1 MTSEPSAITP
11 KVMPSVE
18 CAIERVRSGGMVI
31 MVDDEDREN
40 EGDFV
45 MAAEDATADDINFM
59 AINGRGLICVP
70 MEGHD
75 LDRLGMPM
83 MVRHNTS
90 PHSTAMTVAVD
101 AAYGITTGISSA
113 DRAHTIRLL
122 SEPEATSD
130 NFVQPGHVFPLRYQ
144 EGGVLVRAGHTEGSI
159 DLIRTA
165 GKHPAAIVCEIMNDD
180 GTMARRIQLEAIA
193 KKHDIPIVSIADIIA
208 YRLSREAFVR
218 RVTETRLPTRWGEF
232 RCVAYKSNVDPAE
245 HLALAM
251 GDIDPDTPALVRVHS
266 ECLTGDIFGSQ
277 RCDCGDQLDAAMSQ
291 IAEEG
296 VGALVYMRQEGRGIG
311 LINKLKAY
319 RLQDIG
325 LDTVEANNELGFQTD
340 LRHYGVGAQI
350 LIDLGIRKFRFLT
363 NNPKKVAGLE
373 GFGLEMVEQVPLATG
388 ANDHNRKYLETKR
401 DRMKHQIEL
410 GDEGDSPLPSEG
422 EGQGEGEPSERRTTP
437 PVSRR
442 RSRLR
447 PSS

>member
-1 MTSEPSAITP
+1 MTSEIRSIKPETAG
-11 KVMPSVE
+11 SVE
-18 CAIERVRSGGMVI
+18 RAIERVRTGGMVI

-45 MAAEDATADDINFM
+45 MAAEDSTAEQINFM
-59 AINGRGLICVP
+59 AVHGRGLICVP
-70 MEGHD
+70 MEGDD

-101 AAYGITTGISSA
+101 AAFGISTGISSA

-122 SEPEATSD
+122 SEPEASAD

-165 GKHPAAIVCEIMNDD
+165 GKRPAAVVCEIMNDD
-180 GTMARRIQLEAIA
+180 GTMARRPQLEEIA
-193 KKHDIPIVSIADIIA
+193 KRHDIPIVSIADIIA
-208 YRLSREAFVR
+208 YRLSRESFVQ
-218 RVTETRLPTRWGEF
+218 RVTETRLPTRWGDF

-245 HLALAM
+245 HVALVM
-251 GDIDPDTPALVRVHS
+251 GKVDPDVPALVRVHS

-277 RCDCGDQLDAAMSQ
+277 RCDCGEQLDAAMSQ

-296 VGALVYMRQEGRGIG
+296 VGVLVYMRQEGRGIG

-319 RLQDIG
+319 KLQDNG
-325 LDTVEANNELGFQTD
+325 LDTVEANNRLGLQTD

-350 LIDLGIRKFRFLT
+350 LLDLGIRKFRFLT

-373 GFGLEMVEQVPLATG
+373 GFGLEMVEQIPLSPP
-388 ANDHNRKYLETKR
+388 ANDHNRKYLQTKR
-401 DRMKHQIEL
+401 DRMMHQIEL
-410 GDEGDSPLPSEG
+410 SDNGEADSDASLPDS
-422 EGQGEGEPSERRTTP
+422 QL
-437 PVSRR
+437 PVS
-442 RSRLR
+442 S
-447 PSS
+447 

>member
-1 MTSEPSAITP
+1 MSTEVRPLRPDSAAA
-11 KVMPSVE
+11 VE
-18 CAIERVRSGGMVI
+18 FAIERVRAGGMVI

-45 MAAEDATADDINFM
+45 MAAEDATAEQINFM
-59 AINGRGLICVP
+59 AMHGRGLICVP
-70 MEGHD
+70 MEGDD

-122 SEPEATSD
+122 SEPEATSE

-159 DLIRTA
+159 DLVRTA
-165 GKHPAAIVCEIMNDD
+165 GKRTSAVVCEIMNED
-180 GTMARRIQLEAIA
+180 GTMARRTQLESIA
-193 KKHDIPIVSIADIIA
+193 EKHDIPIVSIADIIA
-208 YRLSREAFVR
+208 YRLSRESFVQ
-218 RVTETRLPTRWGEF
+218 RVTETRLPTRWGDF
-232 RCVAYKSNVDPAE
+232 RCVAYQSNVDPAE
-245 HLALAM
+245 HIALVM
-251 GDIDPDTPALVRVHS
+251 GRIDPEQPAMVRVHS

-291 IAEEG
+291 IAEAG

-319 RLQDIG
+319 RLQDNG

-350 LIDLGIRKFRFLT
+350 LLDLGIRKLKFLT

-373 GFGLEMVEQVPLATG
+373 GFGLEMVEQIPLSPP
-388 ANDHNRKYLETKR
+388 ANDHNRKYLATKR
-401 DRMKHQIEL
+401 DRMMHQIEL
-410 GDEGDSPLPSEG
+410 DG
-422 EGQGEGEPSERRTTP
+422 EEDDAGLAG
-437 PVSRR
+437 PVASRR
-442 RSRLR
+442 RTPLGG
-447 PSS
+447 

>member
-1 MTSEPSAITP
+1 MSTEVRSLRPDSAAA
-11 KVMPSVE
+11 VE
-18 CAIERVRSGGMVI
+18 FAMERVRAGGMVI

-45 MAAEDATADDINFM
+45 MAAEDATAEQINFM
-59 AINGRGLICVP
+59 AMHGRGLICVP
-70 MEGHD
+70 MEGDD

-159 DLIRTA
+159 DLVRTA
-165 GKHPAAIVCEIMNDD
+165 GKRTSAVVCEIMNED
-180 GTMARRIQLEAIA
+180 GTMARRPQLESIA
-193 KKHDIPIVSIADIIA
+193 EKHDIPIVSIADIIA
-208 YRLSREAFVR
+208 YRLSRESFVQ

-232 RCVAYKSNVDPAE
+232 KCVAYQSNVDPAE
-245 HLALAM
+245 HIALVM
-251 GDIDPDTPALVRVHS
+251 GRIDPEQPALVRVHS

-291 IAEEG
+291 IAEAG

-319 RLQDIG
+319 RLQDNG

-350 LIDLGIRKFRFLT
+350 LLDLGIRKLKFLT

-373 GFGLEMVEQVPLATG
+373 GFGLEMVEQIPLSPP
-388 ANDHNRKYLETKR
+388 ANDHNRKYLATKR
-401 DRMKHQIEL
+401 DRMLHQIEL
-410 GDEGDSPLPSEG
+410 GDE
-422 EGQGEGEPSERRTTP
+422 EPTG
-437 PVSRR
+437 PVASRR
-442 RSRLR
+442 RTPLGG
-447 PSS
+447 

>member
-1 MTSEPSAITP
+1 MTSEIRSIKPETAG
-11 KVMPSVE
+11 SVE
-18 CAIERVRSGGMVI
+18 RAIERVRTGGMVI

-45 MAAEDATADDINFM
+45 MAAEDATAEQINFM
-59 AINGRGLICVP
+59 AVHGRGLICVP
-70 MEGHD
+70 MEGDD

-101 AAYGITTGISSA
+101 AAFGISTGISSA

-122 SEPEATSD
+122 SEPEASAD

-165 GKHPAAIVCEIMNDD
+165 GKRPAAVVCEIMNDD
-180 GTMARRIQLEAIA
+180 GTMARRPQLEEIA
-193 KKHDIPIVSIADIIA
+193 KRHDIPIVSIADIIA
-208 YRLSREAFVR
+208 YRLSRESFVQ
-218 RVTETRLPTRWGEF
+218 RVTETRLPTRWGDF

-245 HLALAM
+245 HVALVM
-251 GDIDPDTPALVRVHS
+251 GKVDPEVPSLVRVHS

-277 RCDCGDQLDAAMSQ
+277 RCDCGEQLDAAMSQ

-296 VGALVYMRQEGRGIG
+296 VGVLVYMRQEGRGIG

-319 RLQDIG
+319 KLQDNG
-325 LDTVEANNELGFQTD
+325 LDTVEANNRLGLQTD

-350 LIDLGIRKFRFLT
+350 LLDLGIRKFRFLT

-373 GFGLEMVEQVPLATG
+373 GFGLEMVEQIPLSPP

-401 DRMKHQIEL
+401 DRMMHQIEL
-410 GDEGDSPLPSEG
+410 SDNGEADSDASLPDS
-422 EGQGEGEPSERRTTP
+422 QL
-437 PVSRR
+437 PVS
-442 RSRLR
+442 S
-447 PSS
+447 

>member
-1 MTSEPSAITP
+1 MSTEVRSLRPDSAAA
-11 KVMPSVE
+11 VE
-18 CAIERVRSGGMVI
+18 FAMERVRAGGMVI

-45 MAAEDATADDINFM
+45 MAAEDATAEQINFM
-59 AINGRGLICVP
+59 AMHGRGLICVP
-70 MEGHD
+70 MEGDD

-122 SEPEATSD
+122 SEPEATSE

-159 DLIRTA
+159 DLVRTA
-165 GKHPAAIVCEIMNDD
+165 GKRTSAVVCEIMNED
-180 GTMARRIQLEAIA
+180 GTMARRPQLESIA
-193 KKHDIPIVSIADIIA
+193 EKHDIPIVSIADIIA
-208 YRLSREAFVR
+208 YRLSRESFVQ

-232 RCVAYKSNVDPAE
+232 KCVAYQSNVDPAE
-245 HLALAM
+245 HIALVM
-251 GDIDPDTPALVRVHS
+251 GRIDPEQPALVRVHS

-291 IAEEG
+291 IAEDG
-296 VGALVYMRQEGRGIG
+296 VGALIYMRQEGRGIG

-319 RLQDIG
+319 RLQDNG

-350 LIDLGIRKFRFLT
+350 LLDLGIRKFKFLT

-373 GFGLEMVEQVPLATG
+373 GFGLEMVEQIPLSPP
-388 ANDHNRKYLETKR
+388 ANDHNRKYLATKR
-401 DRMKHQIEL
+401 DRMLHQIEL
-410 GDEGDSPLPSEG
+410 GDE
-422 EGQGEGEPSERRTTP
+422 EPTG
-437 PVSRR
+437 PVASRR
-442 RSRLR
+442 RTPLGG
-447 PSS
+447 

>member
-1 MTSEPSAITP
+1 MSTEVRPLRPDSAAA
-11 KVMPSVE
+11 VE
-18 CAIERVRSGGMVI
+18 FAIERVRVGGMVI

-45 MAAEDATADDINFM
+45 MAAEDATAEQINFM
-59 AINGRGLICVP
+59 AMHGRGLICVP
-70 MEGHD
+70 MEGDD

-122 SEPEATSD
+122 SEPEATSE

-159 DLIRTA
+159 DLVRTA
-165 GKHPAAIVCEIMNDD
+165 GKRTSAVVCEIMNED
-180 GTMARRIQLEAIA
+180 GTMARRPQLESIA

-208 YRLSREAFVR
+208 YRLSRESFVQ

-232 RCVAYKSNVDPAE
+232 RCVAYQSNVDPAE
-245 HLALAM
+245 HIALVM
-251 GDIDPDTPALVRVHS
+251 GRIDPEQPALVRVHS

-291 IAEEG
+291 IAEDG
-296 VGALVYMRQEGRGIG
+296 VGALIYMRQEGRGIG

-319 RLQDIG
+319 RLQDNG
-325 LDTVEANNELGFQTD
+325 LDTVEANNELGFPTD

-350 LIDLGIRKFRFLT
+350 LLDLGIRKFKFLT

-373 GFGLEMVEQVPLATG
+373 GFGLDMVEQIPLSPP
-388 ANDHNRKYLETKR
+388 ANDHNRKYLATKR
-401 DRMKHQIEL
+401 DRMLHQIEL
-410 GDEGDSPLPSEG
+410 GDE
-422 EGQGEGEPSERRTTP
+422 EPTG
-437 PVSRR
+437 PVASRR
-442 RSRLR
+442 RTPLGG
-447 PSS
+447 

>member
-1 MTSEPSAITP
+1 MTSEIRSIKPETTA
-11 KVMPSVE
+11 SVE
-18 CAIERVRSGGMVI
+18 RAIERVRTGGMVI

-45 MAAEDATADDINFM
+45 MAAEDANAEQINFM
-59 AINGRGLICVP
+59 AVHGRGLICVP
-70 MEGHD
+70 MEGDD

-101 AAYGITTGISSA
+101 AAFGISTGISSA

-122 SEPEATSD
+122 SEPEASAD

-165 GKHPAAIVCEIMNDD
+165 GKRPAAVVCEIMNDD
-180 GTMARRIQLEAIA
+180 GTMARRPQLEEIA

-208 YRLSREAFVR
+208 YRLSRESFVQ
-218 RVTETRLPTRWGEF
+218 RVTETRLPTRWGDF

-245 HLALAM
+245 HVALVM
-251 GDIDPDTPALVRVHS
+251 GKVDPEVPSLVRVHS

-277 RCDCGDQLDAAMSQ
+277 RCDCGEQLDAAMSQ

-296 VGALVYMRQEGRGIG
+296 VGVLVYMRQEGRGIG

-319 RLQDIG
+319 KLQDNG
-325 LDTVEANNELGFQTD
+325 LDTVEANNRLGLQTD

-350 LIDLGIRKFRFLT
+350 LLDLGIRKFRFLT

-373 GFGLEMVEQVPLATG
+373 GFGLEMVEQIPLSPP
-388 ANDHNRKYLETKR
+388 ANDHNRKYLQTKR
-401 DRMKHQIEL
+401 DRMMHQIEL
-410 GDEGDSPLPSEG
+410 SDNGEADSDASLPDS
-422 EGQGEGEPSERRTTP
+422 QL
-437 PVSRR
+437 PVS
-442 RSRLR
+442 S
-447 PSS
+447 

>member
-1 MTSEPSAITP
+1 MTSEARETGPET
-11 KVMPSVE
+11 VESVE
-18 CAIERVRSGGMVI
+18 IAIDRLRKGGIVI

-45 MAAEDATADDINFM
+45 MAAEDATPESINFM
-59 AINGRGLICVP
+59 AVHGRGLICVP
-70 MEGHD
+70 MEGVD

-101 AAYGITTGISSA
+101 AAYGISTGISSA

-122 SEPEATSD
+122 SEPEATSE

-159 DLIRTA
+159 DLVRAA
-165 GKHPAAIVCEIMNDD
+165 GKLSAAVVCEIMNDD
-180 GTMARRIQLEAIA
+180 GTMARRPELERIA
-193 KKHDIPIVSIADIIA
+193 QKHDIPIVSIADIIA
-208 YRLSREAFVR
+208 YRLSRESFVQ
-218 RVTETRLPTRWGEF
+218 RVTSTRLPTRWGQF
-232 RCVAYKSNVDPAE
+232 KCVAYRSNVDPAE
-245 HLALAM
+245 HVALVM
-251 GDIDPDTPALVRVHS
+251 GKVDPDIPVLVRVHS
-266 ECLTGDIFGSQ
+266 ECLTGDIFGSR
-277 RCDCGDQLDAAMSQ
+277 RCDCGEQLDAAMSQ
-291 IAEEG
+291 IASEG

-319 RLQDIG
+319 RLQDNG
-325 LDTVEANNELGFQTD
+325 MDTVEANNRLGLQTD

-373 GFGLEMVEQVPLATG
+373 GFGLEMVEQIPLTSP

-401 DRMKHQIEL
+401 DRMMHQIEL
-410 GDEGDSPLPSEG
+410 DDDDA
-422 EGQGEGEPSERRTTP
+422 TP
-437 PVSRR
+437 TGPIASRR
-442 RSRLR
+442 RSPL
-447 PSS
+447 SG

>member
-1 MTSEPSAITP
+1 MSTEPRRITTDAAD
-11 KVMPSVE
+11 SVE
-18 CAIERVRSGGMVI
+18 RAIARVRQGGMVI

-45 MAAEDATADDINFM
+45 MAAEDATAETINFM
-59 AINGRGLICVP
+59 AVHGRGLICVP

-101 AAYGITTGISSA
+101 AAYGISTGISSA

-122 SEPEATSD
+122 SEPEASAE

-159 DLIRTA
+159 DLVRTA
-165 GKHPAAIVCEIMNDD
+165 GKRSAAVVCEIMNDD
-180 GTMARRIQLEAIA
+180 GTMARRPHLEKIA
-193 KKHDIPIVSIADIIA
+193 KKHDIPIVSIADIIS
-208 YRLSREAFVR
+208 YRLSRESFVQ
-218 RVTETRLPTRWGEF
+218 RVTETSLPTKWGEF
-232 RCVAYKSNVDPAE
+232 RCFAYKSNVDPAE
-245 HLALAM
+245 HIALVM
-251 GDIDPDTPALVRVHS
+251 GDIEPDRPALVRVHS

-277 RCDCGDQLDAAMSQ
+277 RCDCGEQLDIAMSQ
-291 IAEEG
+291 IARDG

-319 RLQDIG
+319 RLQDNG
-325 LDTVEANNELGFQTD
+325 MDTVEANNELGFQTD

-350 LIDLGIRKFRFLT
+350 LLDIGIRKFKFLT

-373 GFGLEMVEQVPLATG
+373 GFGLEMVEQIPLSPG
-388 ANDHNRKYLETKR
+388 ANDHNRRYLKTKR
-401 DRMKHQIEL
+401 DRMMHEIEL
-410 GDEGDSPLPSEG
+410 GDDDTIAAESATSGP
-422 EGQGEGEPSERRTTP
+422 RRQFHA
-437 PVSRR
+437 S
-442 RSRLR
+442 
-447 PSS
+447 

>member
-1 MTSEPSAITP
+1 MTSEIRSIKPETAG
-11 KVMPSVE
+11 SVE
-18 CAIERVRSGGMVI
+18 RAIERVRTGGMVI

-45 MAAEDATADDINFM
+45 MAAEDATAEQINFM
-59 AINGRGLICVP
+59 AVHGRGLICVP
-70 MEGHD
+70 MEGDD

-101 AAYGITTGISSA
+101 AAFGISTGISSA

-122 SEPEATSD
+122 SEPEASAD

-165 GKHPAAIVCEIMNDD
+165 GKRPAAVVCEIMNDD
-180 GTMARRIQLEAIA
+180 GTMARRPQLEEIA
-193 KKHDIPIVSIADIIA
+193 KRHDIPIVSIADIIA
-208 YRLSREAFVR
+208 YRLSRESFVQ
-218 RVTETRLPTRWGEF
+218 RVTETRLPTRWGDF

-245 HLALAM
+245 HVALVM
-251 GDIDPDTPALVRVHS
+251 GKVDPDVPALVRVHS

-277 RCDCGDQLDAAMSQ
+277 RCDCGEQLDAAMSQ

-296 VGALVYMRQEGRGIG
+296 VGVLVYMRQEGRGIG

-319 RLQDIG
+319 KLQDNG
-325 LDTVEANNELGFQTD
+325 LDTVEANNRLGLQTD

-350 LIDLGIRKFRFLT
+350 LLDLGIRKFRFLT

-373 GFGLEMVEQVPLATG
+373 GFGLEMIEQIPLSPP
-388 ANDHNRKYLETKR
+388 ANDHNRKYLQTKR
-401 DRMKHQIEL
+401 DRMMHQIEL
-410 GDEGDSPLPSEG
+410 SDNGEADADTSLPDSQL
-422 EGQGEGEPSERRTTP
+422 
-437 PVSRR
+437 PVS
-442 RSRLR
+442 S
-447 PSS
+447 

>member
-1 MTSEPSAITP
+1 MSTEVRPLRPDSAAA
-11 KVMPSVE
+11 VE
-18 CAIERVRSGGMVI
+18 FAIERVRVGGMVI

-45 MAAEDATADDINFM
+45 MAAEDATAEQINFM
-59 AINGRGLICVP
+59 AMHGRGLICVP
-70 MEGHD
+70 MEGDD

-122 SEPEATSD
+122 SEPEATSE

-159 DLIRTA
+159 DLVRTA
-165 GKHPAAIVCEIMNDD
+165 GKRTSAVVCEIMNED
-180 GTMARRIQLEAIA
+180 GTMARRPQLESIA

-208 YRLSREAFVR
+208 YRLSRESFVQ

-232 RCVAYKSNVDPAE
+232 KCVAYQSNVDPAE
-245 HLALAM
+245 HIALVM
-251 GDIDPDTPALVRVHS
+251 GRIDPEQPALVRVHS

-291 IAEEG
+291 IAEAG

-319 RLQDIG
+319 RLQDNG

-350 LIDLGIRKFRFLT
+350 LLDLGIRKLKFLT

-373 GFGLEMVEQVPLATG
+373 GFGLEMVEQIPLSPP
-388 ANDHNRKYLETKR
+388 ANDHNRKYLATKR

-410 GDEGDSPLPSEG
+410 DG
-422 EGQGEGEPSERRTTP
+422 EEDDAGLVGPAGC
-437 PVSRR
+437 
-442 RSRLR
+442 
-447 PSS
+447 

>member
-1 MTSEPSAITP
+1 MGPETAD
-11 KVMPSVE
+11 SVE
-18 CAIERVRSGGMVI
+18 LAIARVRSGGMVI

-45 MAAEDATADDINFM
+45 MAAEDATDNQINFM
-59 AINGRGLICVP
+59 AVHGRGLICVP
-70 MEGHD
+70 MEGED
-75 LDRLGMPM
+75 LDRLEMPM
-83 MVRHNTS
+83 MVRNNTS

-122 SEPEATSD
+122 SEPEASSE

-159 DLIRTA
+159 DLVRAA
-165 GKHPAAIVCEIMNDD
+165 GKRSAAVVCEIMNDD
-180 GTMARRIQLEAIA
+180 GTMARRTQLEKIA
-193 KKHDIPIVSIADIIA
+193 KRHDIPIVSIADIIA
-208 YRLSREAFVR
+208 YRLSRESFVQ
-218 RVTETRLPTRWGEF
+218 RVTETRLPTKWGEF
-232 RCVAYKSNVDPAE
+232 RCVAYRSNVDPAE
-245 HLALAM
+245 HIALVM
-251 GDIDPDTPALVRVHS
+251 GKIDPEEPAVVRVHS

-277 RCDCGDQLDAAMSQ
+277 RCDCGEQLDAAMSQ
-291 IAEEG
+291 IAGEG

-319 RLQDIG
+319 RLQDNG
-325 LDTVEANNELGFQTD
+325 LDTVEANNRLGLQTD

-350 LIDLGIRKFRFLT
+350 LIDLGIRKFKFLT

-373 GFGLEMVEQVPLATG
+373 GFGLEMVEQVPLSLP

-401 DRMKHQIEL
+401 DRMMHQIKVE
-410 GDEGDSPLPSEG
+410 DG
-422 EGQGEGEPSERRTTP
+422 EEEPSG
-437 PVSRR
+437 PVASRR
-442 RSRLR
+442 RTRLGG
-447 PSS
+447 

>member
-1 MTSEPSAITP
+1 MTSEIRSIKPETAG
-11 KVMPSVE
+11 SVE
-18 CAIERVRSGGMVI
+18 RAIERVRTGGMVI

-45 MAAEDATADDINFM
+45 MAAEDATAEQINFM
-59 AINGRGLICVP
+59 AVHGRGLICVP
-70 MEGHD
+70 MEGDD

-101 AAYGITTGISSA
+101 AAFGISTGISSA

-122 SEPEATSD
+122 SEPEASAD

-165 GKHPAAIVCEIMNDD
+165 GKRPAAVVCEIMNDD
-180 GTMARRIQLEAIA
+180 GTMARRPQLEVIA
-193 KKHDIPIVSIADIIA
+193 KQHDIPIVSIADIIA
-208 YRLSREAFVR
+208 YRLSRESFVQ
-218 RVTETRLPTRWGEF
+218 RVTETRLPTRWGDF

-245 HLALAM
+245 HVALVM
-251 GDIDPDTPALVRVHS
+251 GKVDPDVPALVRVHS

-277 RCDCGDQLDAAMSQ
+277 RCDCGEQLDAAMSQ

-296 VGALVYMRQEGRGIG
+296 VGVLVYMRQEGRGIG

-319 RLQDIG
+319 KLQDNG
-325 LDTVEANNELGFQTD
+325 LDTVEANNRLGLQTD

-350 LIDLGIRKFRFLT
+350 LLDLGIRKFRFLT

-373 GFGLEMVEQVPLATG
+373 GFGLEMIEQIPLSPP
-388 ANDHNRKYLETKR
+388 ANQHNRKYLQTKR
-401 DRMKHQIEL
+401 DRMMHQIEL
-410 GDEGDSPLPSEG
+410 SDNGEADSDASLPDS
-422 EGQGEGEPSERRTTP
+422 QL
-437 PVSRR
+437 PVS
-442 RSRLR
+442 S
-447 PSS
+447 

>member
-1 MTSEPSAITP
+1 MTPDHKTTVSETAE
-11 KVMPSVE
+11 SVE
-18 CAIERVRSGGMVI
+18 RAIKRVRSGGIVI

-45 MAAEDATADDINFM
+45 MAAEDATAKQINFM
-59 AINGRGLICVP
+59 AVHGRGLICVP
-70 MEGHD
+70 MEGED
-75 LDRLGMPM
+75 LDRLEMPM
-83 MVRHNTS
+83 MVRNNTS

-122 SEPEATSD
+122 SEPEASAE

-159 DLIRTA
+159 DLVRAA
-165 GKHPAAIVCEIMNDD
+165 GKRSAAVVCEIMNDD
-180 GTMARRIQLEAIA
+180 GTMARRPQLEKIA

-208 YRLSREAFVR
+208 YRLSRESFVQ
-218 RVTETRLPTRWGEF
+218 RVTETSLPTKWGEF
-232 RCVAYKSNVDPAE
+232 RCVAYRSNVDPAE
-245 HLALAM
+245 HIALVM
-251 GDIDPDTPALVRVHS
+251 GKIDPEEPVVVRVHS

-277 RCDCGDQLDAAMSQ
+277 RCDCGEQLNAAMSQ

-319 RLQDIG
+319 RLQDNG
-325 LDTVEANNELGFQTD
+325 LDTVEANNRLGFQTD

-350 LIDLGIRKFRFLT
+350 LLDLGIRKFRFLT

-373 GFGLEMVEQVPLATG
+373 GFGLEMVEQIPLNSP
-388 ANDHNRKYLETKR
+388 ANDHNQKYLKTKR
-401 DRMKHQIEL
+401 DRMMHQIEL
-410 GDEGDSPLPSEG
+410 GDDEE
-422 EGQGEGEPSERRTTP
+422 EPSGP
-437 PVSRR
+437 AASRR
-442 RSRLR
+442 RTRLGG
-447 PSS
+447 

>member
-1 MTSEPSAITP
+1 MNAELKNPQSSADAL
-11 KVMPSVE
+11 VE
-18 CAIERVRSGGMVI
+18 RAIERIRAGEMVI

-45 MAAEDATADDINFM
+45 MAAEDATPESINFM
-59 AINGRGLICVP
+59 AVHGRGLICVP
-70 MEGHD
+70 MEGND

-90 PHSTAMTVAVD
+90 PHTTAMTVAVD
-101 AAYGITTGISSA
+101 AAFGISTGISSA

-122 SEPEATSD
+122 SLPEATAD

-165 GKHPAAIVCEIMNDD
+165 GKRPAAIVCEIMNDD
-180 GTMARRIQLEAIA
+180 GTMARRTQLEKISE
-193 KKHDIPIVSIADIIA
+193 KYDIPIVSIADIIA
-208 YRLSREAFVR
+208 YRLSRESFVK

-232 RCVAYKSNVDPAE
+232 RCVAYKSEVDPAE
-245 HLALAM
+245 HVALVM
-251 GDIDPDTPALVRVHS
+251 GNIDPDVPAIVRVHS

-277 RCDCGDQLDAAMSQ
+277 RCDCGDQLDAAMKTIVQ
-291 IAEEG
+291 HG
-296 VGALVYMRQEGRGIG
+296 VGVLVYMRQEGRGIG

-319 RLQDIG
+319 RLQDNG
-325 LDTVEANNELGFQTD
+325 LDTVDANNQLGLQTD

-350 LIDLGIRKFRFLT
+350 LLDVGVRKFRFLT

-373 GFGLEMVEQVPLATG
+373 GFGLEMVEQLPISLD
-388 ANDHNRKYLETKR
+388 ANSHNRRYLETKR
-401 DRMKHQIEL
+401 DRMGHKIEL
-410 GDEGDSPLPSEG
+410 PETMDSA
-422 EGQGEGEPSERRTTP
+422 RA
-437 PVSRR
+437 
-442 RSRLR
+442 
-447 PSS
+447 

>member
-1 MTSEPSAITP
+1 MSTEARPLRPDSAAA
-11 KVMPSVE
+11 VE
-18 CAIERVRSGGMVI
+18 FAIERVRVGGMVI

-45 MAAEDATADDINFM
+45 MAAEDATAEQINFM
-59 AINGRGLICVP
+59 AMHGRGLICVP
-70 MEGHD
+70 MEGDD

-122 SEPEATSD
+122 SELEATSE

-159 DLIRTA
+159 DLVRTA
-165 GKHPAAIVCEIMNDD
+165 GKRPSAVVCEIMNED
-180 GTMARRIQLEAIA
+180 GTMARRPQLESMA

-208 YRLSREAFVR
+208 YRLSRESFVR
-218 RVTETRLPTRWGEF
+218 RVTETLLPTRWGEF
-232 RCVAYKSNVDPAE
+232 RCVAYQSNVDPAE
-245 HLALAM
+245 HIALVM
-251 GDIDPDTPALVRVHS
+251 GRIEPEQPALVRVHS

-291 IAEEG
+291 IAEAG

-319 RLQDIG
+319 RLQDNG

-350 LIDLGIRKFRFLT
+350 LLDLGIRKFKFLT

-373 GFGLEMVEQVPLATG
+373 GFGLEMVEQIPLSPP
-388 ANDHNRKYLETKR
+388 ANDHNRKYLATKR
-401 DRMKHQIEL
+401 DRMMHQIEL
-410 GDEGDSPLPSEG
+410 GDE
-422 EGQGEGEPSERRTTP
+422 EPTGP
-437 PVSRR
+437 AASRR
-442 RSRLR
+442 RTPLGG
-447 PSS
+447 